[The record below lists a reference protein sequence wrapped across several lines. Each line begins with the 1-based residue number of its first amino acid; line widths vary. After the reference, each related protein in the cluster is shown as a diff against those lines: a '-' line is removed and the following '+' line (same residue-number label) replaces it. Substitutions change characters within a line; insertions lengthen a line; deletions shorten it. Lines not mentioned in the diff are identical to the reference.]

1 MVNNSFSDKLK
12 RIKTKSKRTP
22 KIKSKIII
30 YLIMV
35 ISIVLISFMAYNI
48 YQMEMMKRA
57 EDSKKLEEAKITGIN
72 SLKQMFSHYP
82 DDPRLN
88 IYINDIENSNSEEEI
103 KRILSDAENYI
114 KLKRYMGDAINS
126 LKQMFS
132 HYPDDPRLNIYIND
146 IENSNSEEE
155 IKRIL
160 SDAENYIKLKR
171 YKEEIIENI
180 KSIYGKYYFESLYAR
195 YIVNKIQK
203 ASSTEEI
210 DLILKKSNIEENAK
224 MYYLNSI
231 ENSIHPDKYYALP
244 VFEKKTIM
252 SGKELIDYVKKLN
265 LEDIKN
271 LKIIP
276 VSFNKVALV
285 VPAPQCGKIPFEGSK
300 IEIYDRENVSMEPI
314 PGIVNSSYVI
324 VSDINY
330 RESKS
335 VSSTLSEDSDTTTL
349 STTSDI
355 EYSLQNVPGVL
366 YATAAG
372 KLDYYKII
380 DKFGRY
386 GEKLNKITSDTQIFD
401 KNAKYLL
408 IVSIPSDDIPKLLSI
423 KDIYIVRV
431 E

>member
-1 MVNNSFSDKLK
+1 MANNSFSDKLK
-12 RIKTKSKRTP
+12 RIKTKSKRIP
-22 KIKSKIII
+22 KVKPNIII

-57 EDSKKLEEAKITGIN
+57 EDSKKLEEAKITG
-72 SLKQMFSHYP
+72 
-82 DDPRLN
+82 
-88 IYINDIENSNSEEEI
+88 
-103 KRILSDAENYI
+103 
-114 KLKRYMGDAINS
+114 INS

>member
-57 EDSKKLEEAKITGIN
+57 EDSKKLEEAKITG
-72 SLKQMFSHYP
+72 
-82 DDPRLN
+82 
-88 IYINDIENSNSEEEI
+88 
-103 KRILSDAENYI
+103 
-114 KLKRYMGDAINS
+114 INS

>member
-1 MVNNSFSDKLK
+1 MMVNNSFSDKLK

-57 EDSKKLEEAKITGIN
+57 EDSKKLEEAKITG
-72 SLKQMFSHYP
+72 
-82 DDPRLN
+82 
-88 IYINDIENSNSEEEI
+88 
-103 KRILSDAENYI
+103 
-114 KLKRYMGDAINS
+114 INS